1 MKKLLLAL
9 LVIGIAIGGYFGWQ
23 YYNYIYKGNVKVTDN
38 ENLYIPTGATF
49 PQVAEIL
56 YDQGFLLDT
65 SSFNWVAKK
74 KNYPAHVNP
83 GRYIL
88 KDGMSNE
95 ELVNLLRSGEQSP
108 VKVTFNNVR
117 LLSELA
123 GKVGKQIE
131 ADSTNLYL
139 VFSNPEVHKKYG
151 FDGHT
156 FRTLFIP
163 NTYEFYWDT
172 NPEEFVAKMASE
184 YKSFWNSNRKTKAQK
199 IGLSQSEVTTLASI
213 VNAETNLASDYSKVA
228 GVYVNRIN
236 RGMKLQSDPTLV
248 WALGNFNVRRVLNRD
263 KLIES
268 PYNTYLNKGLPPGPI
283 NLPPVTCIDAVL
295 NYERHE
301 YIFFCAAPDYSGKSV
316 FAKNLRQHNINAA
329 KYRAFLNKE
338 GIYR

>member
-9 LVIGIAIGGYFGWQ
+9 LIIGIAIGGYYGWQ
-23 YYNYIYKGNVKVTDN
+23 YYNYIAKGNVKVTNN

-49 PQVAEIL
+49 SQVAEIL
-56 YDQGFLLDT
+56 YDEGFLLDT
-65 SSFNWVAKK
+65 ASFYWVAKK
-74 KNYPAHVNP
+74 KNYPAHINP

-88 KDGMSNE
+88 SDGMSNTD
-95 ELVNLLRSGEQSP
+95 LVDLLRSGEQTP
-108 VKVTFNNVR
+108 VEVTFNNVR

-123 GKVGKQIE
+123 GKVAKQIE
-131 ADSTNLYL
+131 ADSTNLFL
-139 VFSNPEVHKKYG
+139 TFSDANTWRKYG
-151 FDGHT
+151 FNEHT

-163 NTYEFYWDT
+163 NTYEFYWNT
-172 NPEEFVAKMASE
+172 SPEEFVARMAKE
-184 YKSFWNSNRKTKAQK
+184 YKAFWNSDRKAKASS

-213 VNAETNLASDYSKVA
+213 VNAETNLASDYGKVA
-228 GVYVNRIN
+228 GVYINRIN

-248 WALGNFNVRRVLNRD
+248 WALGNFEVRRVLNSD

-268 PYNTYLNKGLPPGPI
+268 PYNTYLNIGLPPGPI

-316 FAKNLRQHNINAA
+316 FAKNLRQHNINAS